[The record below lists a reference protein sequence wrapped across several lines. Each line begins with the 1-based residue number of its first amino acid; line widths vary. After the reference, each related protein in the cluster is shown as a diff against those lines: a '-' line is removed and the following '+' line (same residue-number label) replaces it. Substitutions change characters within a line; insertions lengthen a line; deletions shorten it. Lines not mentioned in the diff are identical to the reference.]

1 MENRQN
7 ILGVVLPEVEEI
19 HFTQGN
25 PIEALLSEILAMYL
39 DKEAKTS
46 S

>member
-1 MENRQN
+1 M
-7 ILGVVLPEVEEI
+7 GVVLPEVEEI

-25 PIEALLSEILAMYL
+25 PTETLLSEILAMYL
-39 DKEAKTS
+39 DKETKTS